1 MPEAD
6 KIGRILDL
14 LWERLYRTIPT
25 VVLMKTSLATTI
37 SVIGVLAAGGV
48 ALAVNS
54 SVLDSATMTAENAPA
69 LQAEVLPLANTDFT
83 VNPGSGGTISAQG
96 DGLDATSPTTS
107 VVGAQPTET
116 TIPLSTETTVPAS
129 SKSAYNIEGFGV
141 VTLAQSSGSL
151 TVVSVAPVATVKYT
165 TKQESPTRIEVV
177 FVSSAGVTIKFHADV
192 IDGRIVTSVMNEPA
206 PRVGS
211 PSKRGDDHD
220 EDHDDEHEE
229 DHDEDHESGEHDDD

>member
-1 MPEAD
+1 M
-6 KIGRILDL
+6 DL
-14 LWERLYRTIPT
+14 LWERLYRAIPT

-37 SVIGVLAAGGV
+37 SVVGVLAAGGV

-69 LQAEVLPLANTDFT
+69 LQAEVLPLANTDFAAS
-83 VNPGSGGTISAQG
+83 PGSEGTITAQG
-96 DGLDATSPTTS
+96 DGVDAASPTTL

-116 TIPLSTETTVPAS
+116 TVPMSTETTVPAV

-151 TVVSVAPVATVKYT
+151 TVVSVAPIATVKYT
-165 TKQESPTRIEVV
+165 TTQESPTRIEVV
-177 FVSSAGVTIKFHADV
+177 FASSAGVTIKFHADV

-206 PRVGS
+206 PRIGS
-211 PSKRGDDHD
+211 RRKHEDDHD
-220 EDHDDEHEE
+220 G

>member
-1 MPEAD
+1 M
-6 KIGRILDL
+6 DL
-14 LWERLYRTIPT
+14 LWERLYRAIPT

-37 SVIGVLAAGGV
+37 SVVGVLAAGGV

-69 LQAEVLPLANTDFT
+69 LQAEVLPLANTDLT
-83 VNPGSGGTISAQG
+83 SSPGSEGTLSAQG
-96 DGLDATSPTTS
+96 DGVDAGSPTTS
-107 VVGAQPTET
+107 VVNTLPTQ
-116 TIPLSTETTVPAS
+116 TTVPAA

-151 TVVSVAPVATVKYT
+151 TVVSVEPVATVKCT
-165 TKQESPTRIEVV
+165 TKQESPTRIEVM

-206 PRVGS
+206 ARIGS
-211 PSKRGDDHD
+211 RGKHEDDHDGDHD
-220 EDHDDEHEE
+220 EDHK
-229 DHDEDHESGEHDDD
+229 SGEHDDD